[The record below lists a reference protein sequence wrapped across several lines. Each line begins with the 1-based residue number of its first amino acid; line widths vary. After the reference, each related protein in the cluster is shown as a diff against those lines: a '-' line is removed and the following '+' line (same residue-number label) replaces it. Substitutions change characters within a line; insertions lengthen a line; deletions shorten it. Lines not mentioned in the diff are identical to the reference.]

1 MSYNPPPFTSD
12 LVTWTQNLII
22 WLKREAS
29 SLTWRTFI
37 DVGGVPTSY
46 DSASENGVLM
56 WDNEKGYPVVSK
68 DGAWTQVVL
77 EDGHASFYRTTDV
90 TAAAVNTAY
99 AITYDAPTG
108 NVGVDRDATDNSKI
122 VFSEAGEYLIMFSA
136 QIASSSSSTVK
147 FYFWP
152 RLNGTDA
159 PNNTIIYSLHQ
170 NDATVVVSRSAKFDV
185 AAGDELQV
193 MWAVD
198 STSGSL
204 DASAATSFSPAAP
217 ATTLH
222 ITRMHG

>member
-1 MSYNPPPFTSD
+1 MSFYGAPPVGPDFKVWAEKFSA
-12 LVTWTQNLII
+12 
-22 WLKREAS
+22 WLMRTRS
-29 SLTWRTFI
+29 FLTHRR
-37 DVGGVPTSY
+37 DY
-46 DSASENGVLM
+46 DSAAEDGVILWDREN
-56 WDNEKGYPVVSK
+56 KYPVVSK
-68 DGAWTQVVL
+68 DGAFVQIVL

-90 TAAAVNTAY
+90 TAAAADTAY

-108 NVGVDRDATDNSKI
+108 NVGIDRDATDNSKI
-122 VFSEAGEYLIMFSA
+122 VFSEAGEYLVMFSA

>member
-1 MSYNPPPFTSD
+1 MTTPSFPPVGPNIS
-12 LVTWTQNLII
+12 LWAKQLILTLQRS
-22 WLKREAS
+22 WS
-29 SLTWRTFI
+29 SLRFKATN
-37 DVGGVPTSY
+37 
-46 DSASENGVLM
+46 DSASENGILL
-56 WDNEKGYPVVSK
+56 WDQSNGYPVVSK
-68 DGAWTQVVL
+68 DGAFVQIIL

-108 NVGVDRDATDNSKI
+108 NVGIDRDATDNSKI
-122 VFSEAGEYLIMFSA
+122 VFDQAGEYLVMFSA
-136 QIASSSSSTVK
+136 QISSSSSSTVK

-159 PNNTIIYSLHQ
+159 TNNTIIYSLHQ

-185 AAGDELQV
+185 SAGDYLQA

-198 STSGSL
+198 STNGSL
-204 DASAATSFSPAAP
+204 DASAATAFSPAAP

>member
-1 MSYNPPPFTSD
+1 MSFYGAPPVGPDFKVWAEKFSA
-12 LVTWTQNLII
+12 
-22 WLKREAS
+22 WLMRTRS
-29 SLTWRTFI
+29 FLTHRR
-37 DVGGVPTSY
+37 DY
-46 DSASENGVLM
+46 DSAAEDGVILWDREN
-56 WDNEKGYPVVSK
+56 KYPVVSR
-68 DGAWTQVVL
+68 DGVFTQIIL

-90 TAAAVNTAY
+90 TAAAINTAY
-99 AITYDAPTG
+99 AITYDAPSG
-108 NVGVDRDATDNSKI
+108 NVGIDRDATDNSKI
-122 VFSEAGEYLIMFSA
+122 VFDQAGEYLVMFSA

-159 PNNTIIYSLHQ
+159 TNNTIIYSLHQ

-185 AAGDELQV
+185 SAGDYLQV

-198 STSGSL
+198 STSGKL
-204 DASAATSFSPAAP
+204 DASAATAFSPAAP

>member
-1 MSYNPPPFTSD
+1 MSFYGAPPVGPDFKVWAEKFSA
-12 LVTWTQNLII
+12 
-22 WLKREAS
+22 WLQSTRS
-29 SLTWRTFI
+29 FLTHRR
-37 DVGGVPTSY
+37 DY
-46 DSASENGVLM
+46 DSAAEDGVILWDREN
-56 WDNEKGYPVVSK
+56 KYPVVSK
-68 DGAWTQVVL
+68 DGAFVQVVL

-90 TAAAVNTAY
+90 TAAAADTAY
-99 AITYDAPTG
+99 AITYDAPSG
-108 NVGVDRDATDNSKI
+108 NVGIDRDATDNSKI
-122 VFSEAGEYLIMFSA
+122 VFSEAGEYLVMFSA

-185 AAGDELQV
+185 AADDYLQV

>member
-1 MSYNPPPFTSD
+1 MSFYGAPPVGPDFKVWAEKFSA
-12 LVTWTQNLII
+12 
-22 WLKREAS
+22 WLMRTRS
-29 SLTWRTFI
+29 FLTHRR
-37 DVGGVPTSY
+37 DY
-46 DSASENGVLM
+46 DSAAEDGVIL
-56 WDNEKGYPVVSK
+56 WDREYKYPVVSK
-68 DGAWTQVVL
+68 DGAFVQIVL

-90 TAAAVNTAY
+90 TAAAVDTAY

-108 NVGVDRDATDNSKI
+108 NVGIDRDATDNSKI
-122 VFSEAGEYLIMFSA
+122 VFSEAGEYLLMFSA
-136 QIASSSSSTVK
+136 QISSTSSSTVK

-152 RLNGTDA
+152 KLNGTDA

-198 STSGSL
+198 GTSGFL